1 MDNAVLM
8 SEHDTLRRQ
17 FLAGSLEPAELV
29 AMSVLLRAQ
38 SAGLPDD
45 ERRRFEGKLDALERL
60 AGYGTSPAG
69 VAPDPDS
76 AVARAAKALREARQ
90 NDGTAEQR
98 IARAERGIAEIREI
112 AADATSPSQR
122 MAILRTTDL
131 LARLAS
137 SLRRNGSAG
146 RTGSADEDEPP
157 R

>member
-1 MDNAVLM
+1 MDDAALM
-8 SEHDTLRRQ
+8 SEHDTLRRE

-38 SAGLPDD
+38 SSDLPEDD
-45 ERRRFEGKLDALERL
+45 RRRFEGKLDALERL
-60 AGYGTSPAG
+60 AGYGKSPAG

-76 AVARAAKALREARQ
+76 AVSRATKALREARQ
-90 NDGTAEQR
+90 SGGTSEER
-98 IARAERGIAEIREI
+98 IARAEHGIAQIRAI

-137 SLRRNGSAG
+137 SLRQDS
-146 RTGSADEDEPP
+146 SADAGPSDRDEPP